1 MAFQPYLILI
11 SRFEPLIENPS
22 CFRGFREGIELLK
35 SNSRASNLYLSN
47 IQTGVLH
54 DQSDM
59 EAYTHVTF

>member
-1 MAFQPYLILI
+1 MDLP
-11 SRFEPLIENPS
+11 
-22 CFRGFREGIELLK
+22 K
-35 SNSRASNLYLSN
+35 SNSRASNSYLSN